1 MNWSLFY
8 QLNAETINL
17 YGLVGF
23 YVGFTMLSMLIIKT
37 FLNDIRKDYGEDKL

>member
-1 MNWSLFY
+1 MNWELFY
-8 QLNAETINL
+8 QLNAATIEL

-37 FLNDIRKDYGEDKL
+37 FLNDIRKDYREDTL